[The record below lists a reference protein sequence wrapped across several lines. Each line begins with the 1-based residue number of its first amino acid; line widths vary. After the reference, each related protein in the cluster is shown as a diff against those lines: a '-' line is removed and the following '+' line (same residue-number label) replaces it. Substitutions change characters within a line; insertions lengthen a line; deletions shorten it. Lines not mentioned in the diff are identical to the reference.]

1 MLFTVV
7 SQLVQA
13 EGVWRY
19 FMCLWTLSHSSL
31 FSHSFLLSIS
41 IFPSISSSLF
51 SLPFPSLYFCFHFLS
66 STPHYHL
73 HPFHFML
80 LKLIWLMS
88 DTIFLSF
95 PTTDNTASIW
105 DVDTGNILM
114 KYVGHSGSVNSIAF
128 HPTEHYPA
136 PRLVIPQPIYGGVQ

>member
-19 FMCLWTLSHSSL
+19 FMCCGPCLTHHCFHTLSSSL
-31 FSHSFLLSIS
+31 IS

-51 SLPFPSLYFCFHFLS
+51 SLPFPSLYFSFHFLS

-73 HPFHFML
+73 HTFHFML

-88 DTIFLSF
+88 DTILLSF